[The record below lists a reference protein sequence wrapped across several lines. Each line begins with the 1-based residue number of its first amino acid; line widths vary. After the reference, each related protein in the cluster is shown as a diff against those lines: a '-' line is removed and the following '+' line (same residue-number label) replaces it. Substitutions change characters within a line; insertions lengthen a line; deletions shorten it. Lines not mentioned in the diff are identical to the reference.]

1 MKLSVTLLKKLPTT
15 QLNLTLPTP
24 PTRKQAILSDNIDA
38 ENPALSKAQELLRY
52 QHCDMLA
59 SVLSQDLVID
69 TYHRRST
76 GTAGVV
82 GGTDLPVQLVDLC
95 HQADMSAEQYNA
107 LRAMSYS
114 YAPRHI
120 PLDNYS
126 WFVDTAWVIHDAT
139 KQSGLNTDISAPP
152 LGYVFHLVMNHRFPN
167 SELAL
172 LRAGIS
178 RVCSSLDTQWFD
190 KWDITV
196 LGNDMTLLYPATVDQ
211 AGCDMYSVSIIFSRL
226 NP

>member
-1 MKLSVTLLKKLPTT
+1 
-15 QLNLTLPTP
+15 
-24 PTRKQAILSDNIDA
+24 
-38 ENPALSKAQELLRY
+38 
-52 QHCDMLA
+52 MLA
-59 SVLSQDLVID
+59 SVLSRDLVID
-69 TYHRRST
+69 THHRAPT
-76 GTAGVV
+76 GTTDGA
-82 GGTDLPVQLVDLC
+82 DLPVQLVDLC
-95 HQADMSAEQYNA
+95 HKADMSAEQYNA

-126 WFVDTAWVIHDAT
+126 WFVDTAWIIHDAT
-139 KQSGLNTDISAPP
+139 VIRGATKQSDLNVDIATP
-152 LGYVFHLVMNHRFPN
+152 LGYVFHLVMDHRFPN
-167 SELAL
+167 SELTL

-178 RVCSSLDTQWFD
+178 RVCNSINSTWSD

>member
-1 MKLSVTLLKKLPTT
+1 M
-15 QLNLTLPTP
+15 
-24 PTRKQAILSDNIDA
+24 
-38 ENPALSKAQELLRY
+38 RY

-59 SVLSQDLVID
+59 SVLSRDLVID
-69 TYHRRST
+69 TYHRTST
-76 GTAGVV
+76 GTT

-126 WFVDTAWVIHDAT
+126 WFVDTAWVIHGAPVIDGAM
-139 KQSGLNTDISAPP
+139 QQLRLDTDITTSP

-172 LRAGIS
+172 LRAGIV
-178 RVCSSLDTQWFD
+178 RVCSSIDSTWSD
-190 KWDITV
+190 SWDITV
-196 LGNDMTLLYPATVDQ
+196 LGNDMTLLYPVTIDQ
-211 AGCDMYSVSIIFSRL
+211 VGCDIYSVSIIFSRK
-226 NP
+226 NG

>member
-1 MKLSVTLLKKLPTT
+1 M
-15 QLNLTLPTP
+15 
-24 PTRKQAILSDNIDA
+24 
-38 ENPALSKAQELLRY
+38 RY

-59 SVLSQDLVID
+59 SVLSRDLVID
-69 TYHRRST
+69 TYHRGST
-76 GTAGVV
+76 GTTDDA
-82 GGTDLPVQLVDLC
+82 DLPVQLVDLC

-126 WFVDTAWVIHDAT
+126 WFVDTAWVIYDATVIRGVT
-139 KQSGLNTDISAPP
+139 KQSGLNIDISALP

-172 LRAGIS
+172 LRAGIV
-178 RVCSSLDTQWFD
+178 RVCSSIDSTWSD

-196 LGNDMTLLYPATVDQ
+196 LGNDMTLLYPVTVDQ
-211 AGCDMYSVSIIFSRL
+211 AGCDMYSVSIVFSRKDT
-226 NP
+226 

>member
-1 MKLSVTLLKKLPTT
+1 
-15 QLNLTLPTP
+15 
-24 PTRKQAILSDNIDA
+24 
-38 ENPALSKAQELLRY
+38 
-52 QHCDMLA
+52 MLA

-69 TYHRRST
+69 TYHRVIT
-76 GTAGVV
+76 NTAGVV

-95 HQADMSAEQYNA
+95 HKTDMSAEQYNA

-114 YAPRHI
+114 YAPRHV

-126 WFVDTAWVIHDAT
+126 WFVDTAWVIHGATVIHDATVIDGIT
-139 KQSGLNTDISAPP
+139 KQSGFNTDISAPP

-178 RVCSSLDTQWFD
+178 RVCSSLDTQWSN

-196 LGNDMTLLYPATVDQ
+196 LGNDMTLFYPVTVDQ